1 MMMVTLHDQ
10 EEREEHEA
18 EDAERR
24 WTSYLPKEG
33 VRRRHARAMRGAE
46 PVNAPEPSTLA
57 EYTAALEAH
66 GETLAALKD
75 TARRLPRG
83 SQRWQAV
90 ELGLSAGFRKAE
102 MARLLGVS
110 PQRITEML
118 SQDEIPL

>member
-10 EEREEHEA
+10 EDREAWEA
-18 EDAERR
+18 EDGGRR
-24 WTSYLPKEG
+24 WAHYARCEG
-33 VRRRHARAMRGAE
+33 TKRRHARAMKPAE
-46 PVNAPEPSTLA
+46 EPAAVVPSTLS

-66 GETLAALKD
+66 GRTLAALKD

-83 SQRWQAV
+83 PQRWRAV

-118 SQDEIPL
+118 SQDDIPL